1 MNFEDIN
8 FPLYRK
14 YKNSKSYFKIINP
27 LLFEEIQVIGTKRVV
42 HLTEA
47 KLYPEQLFIADLI
60 RDYKNM
66 ADEITESEYLDALKT
81 IF

>member
-1 MNFEDIN
+1 M
-8 FPLYRK
+8 
-14 YKNSKSYFKIINP
+14 
-27 LLFEEIQVIGTKRVV
+27 V

-47 KLYPEQLFIADLI
+47 KFYPEQLFITDLI
-60 RDYKNM
+60 RNYKNI